1 MSDPK
6 PELGFPR
13 RWLYLIAGKLIL
25 ITAVV
30 IAVVVYS
37 TYR

>member
-1 MSDPK
+1 MSQPK

-13 RWLYLIAGKLIL
+13 KWLYLIAGKLVL

-30 IAVVVYS
+30 IAVIAYS
-37 TYR
+37 SYR

>member
-1 MSDPK
+1 MTETR

-13 RWLYLIAGKLIL
+13 KWLYLIAGKLIL

-30 IAVVVYS
+30 VAVVVYS
-37 TYR
+37 AYR

>member
-1 MSDPK
+1 MSAPR

-13 RWLYLIAGKLIL
+13 KWLYLIAGKLIL

-30 IAVVVYS
+30 VAVVVYS
-37 TYR
+37 AHR